1 MAEAIKYVQMPLD
14 RLVAEPPRDD
24 GSAIHER

>member
-14 RLVAEPPRDD
+14 RFVAKPPRDD
-24 GSAIHER
+24 VITIHER